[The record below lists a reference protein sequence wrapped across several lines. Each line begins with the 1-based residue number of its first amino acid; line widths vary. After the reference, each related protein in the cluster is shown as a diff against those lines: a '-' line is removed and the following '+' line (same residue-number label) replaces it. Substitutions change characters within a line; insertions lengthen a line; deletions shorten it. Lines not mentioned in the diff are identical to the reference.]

1 MKKVAVM
8 LILIFIAPAVCLVA
22 TVQGRAA
29 AEPALAPPIE
39 RGFWQYGV
47 DSGQGAVRL
56 FIRDKLGQVGDYR
69 AVFVVIAPDRREY
82 CSEKNGSLAAEVA
95 ASFPRDFGAAWMQGV
110 YMWKCTISGQT
121 IAQGSF
127 QYCTS
132 CQIRLIQAGFP
143 PVRSAGR

>member
-8 LILIFIAPAVCLVA
+8 LILMLIAPAVCLVA

-29 AEPALAPPIE
+29 AEPALDPLTEKA
-39 RGFWQYGV
+39 FWQYGV

-69 AVFVVIAPDRREY
+69 AVFVVMAPDRREY
-82 CSEKNGSLAAEVA
+82 CSEKNGSQAAEVA

-110 YMWKCTISGQT
+110 YMWKCTISGHT

-132 CQIRLIQAGFP
+132 CQIRLLQAGFP